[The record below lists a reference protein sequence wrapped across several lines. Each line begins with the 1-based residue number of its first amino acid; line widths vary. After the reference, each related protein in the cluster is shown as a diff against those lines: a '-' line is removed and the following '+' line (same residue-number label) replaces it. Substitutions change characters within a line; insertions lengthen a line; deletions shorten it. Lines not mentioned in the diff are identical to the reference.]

1 MPSHVFTSENTSN
14 KRHTKK
20 NATECL
26 HMIIFEYVY
35 GIVNGAV
42 IYLWIY

>member
-20 NATECL
+20 
-26 HMIIFEYVY
+26 MPPYVCTSENTSNKRHTKKMPLNVY
-35 GIVNGAV
+35 I
-42 IYLWIY
+42 